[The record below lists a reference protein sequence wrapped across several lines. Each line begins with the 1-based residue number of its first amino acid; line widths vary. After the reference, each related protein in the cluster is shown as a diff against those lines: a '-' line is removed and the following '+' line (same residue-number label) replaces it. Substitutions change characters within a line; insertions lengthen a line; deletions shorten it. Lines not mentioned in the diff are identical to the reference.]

1 MESISASKASTLSH
15 ILYSLPRPLPCKSR
29 GQLHDRKATPK
40 TEFYFSTFPVF
51 FFYQNT
57 ALLKWV
63 RINMEDVPEIFDETI
78 SFRSRVEKRA
88 YNFVFPGL
96 N

>member
-1 MESISASKASTLSH
+1 M
-15 ILYSLPRPLPCKSR
+15 
-29 GQLHDRKATPK
+29 QDRKATLK
-40 TEFYFSTFPVF
+40 TDFYFTTFPGVF
-51 FFYQNT
+51 T
-57 ALLKWV
+57 KILTTLLKWV
-63 RINMEDVPEIFDETI
+63 RINMEDVAELFDETI